1 MLIDERRFDFIPQKK
16 WKSLPKEDM
25 SKLQS
30 YKSYYGH
37 YKRTL
42 KKMDELKAEIEKN
55 EGKIRKYVSKM
66 KNLNYEIDH
75 LRNNYRFSF
84 TIYKVKSR
92 NYYGLTIN
100 RRGHMPKNGTLGSP
114 KLIENHLRAYYKR
127 RPLKLAELDRIGW
140 NSFIRNEVAYWN
152 KTEVRDVIVDAITK
166 DVSLKSFSLN
176 RKTLFPI
183 KD

>member
-1 MLIDERRFDFIPQKK
+1 
-16 WKSLPKEDM
+16 M
-25 SKLQS
+25 SHLQS

-42 KKMDELKAEIEKN
+42 KKVDELKAKLKAEEEKV
-55 EGKIRKYVSKM
+55 KKYVTKLYKINKS
-66 KNLNYEIDH
+66 IDH
-75 LRNNYRFSF
+75 LRSDYHFSF

-100 RRGHMPKNGTLGSP
+100 RRGHNPKNGTLGSP
-114 KLIENHLRAYYKR
+114 KLIENHLREYYKR
-127 RPLKLAELDRIGW
+127 RPLKMAELDRIGW
-140 NSFIRNEVAYWN
+140 DRFIRNEVN
-152 KTEVRDVIVDAITK
+152 DRSGKSEVRDVIVDAITK

-183 KD
+183 SSLF